1 MNIHKINKTQHNGN
15 KKKFIL
21 TQLTMLA
28 PPCCES
34 PNISQDTSAKED
46 RRTTDLWVNEGASN
60 SLFIIYLQ
68 ELRVILLFFLNLSYC

>member
-1 MNIHKINKTQHNGN
+1 MNIHKINKTQHKKN
-15 KKKFIL
+15 KKNLFL
-21 TQLTMLA
+21 TQIFLLTQITMLT
-28 PPCCES
+28 PPCCGS

-68 ELRVILLFFLNLSYC
+68 ELKVI